1 MLLHRPSPLTCFTNE
16 LISCLDDAVEVA
28 IGLTTDALIPVA
40 VAVSVLLPNESA
52 LVQLAAVVVSFNA
65 Q

>member
-1 MLLHRPSPLTCFTNE
+1 MLLHRPIPLTCFTNE